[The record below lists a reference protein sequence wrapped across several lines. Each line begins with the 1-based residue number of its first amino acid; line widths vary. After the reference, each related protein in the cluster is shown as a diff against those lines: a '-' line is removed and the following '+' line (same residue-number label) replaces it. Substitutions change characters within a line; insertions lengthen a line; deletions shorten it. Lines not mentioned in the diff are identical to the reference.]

1 MSESNL
7 TAFPKT
13 EEWLRDNCANAEL
26 DVPAFQRRISRCE
39 LSSCR
44 GMCCYDGVYV
54 SSDTADAL
62 QQFFKYVARSFRK

>member
-26 DVPAFQRRISRCE
+26 DVPAFQRRIFLDVLAILVERRRPNRVQLASRQHWLE
-39 LSSCR
+39 HLR
-44 GMCCYDGVYV
+44 RVHRTFG
-54 SSDTADAL
+54 
-62 QQFFKYVARSFRK
+62 